1 MDYLE
6 IVKKIGFEI
15 PSEEYREVLEQPECE
30 YDIAAGFFGF
40 LEPYEAVAEFVP
52 KNRIII
58 DFGCYLA
65 YQSYLFKDHKKY
77 IGVDV
82 VNMKR
87 FTPKNAEHYVC
98 TIQEFIK
105 NNSDLV
111 KEEVFA
117 ICSYVPDDEA
127 REMVKNTF
135 EDCLIYYPRF
145 GDIPSKLFR

>member
-58 DFGCYLA
+58 DFGCYLYDA
-65 YQSYLFKDHKKY
+65 SSDSMRQ
-77 IGVDV
+77 
-82 VNMKR
+82 
-87 FTPKNAEHYVC
+87 EVC
-98 TIQEFIK
+98 QWLWK
-105 NNSDLV
+105 
-111 KEEVFA
+111 
-117 ICSYVPDDEA
+117 C
-127 REMVKNTF
+127 
-135 EDCLIYYPRF
+135 C
-145 GDIPSKLFR
+145 